1 VSAPEPT
8 PPERRRVVHVV
19 GAPGAGADLLAGTLG
34 ALGAGSP
41 TDPAWLADLGVELF
55 ARCSVVDDDARPE
68 AWYAAGRLS
77 QFERLRIRVSTWLE
91 QQLTTLTDVP
101 EDVRVLPELVLSDP
115 RLVWFHGL
123 WRSASM
129 RCGAA
134 PGFAVALGPGAPVVA
149 AADPDPAA
157 AARATAVWL
166 NLVLHTE
173 RATRGSARAFVRR
186 DDLVDD
192 WTGPLFR
199 LGPALDLAC
208 VQEATANA
216 QRAVHALL
224 EPARVARAGAAGSAE
239 HAATWADLPLPS
251 RLRELAEATE
261 AALDTLADG
270 DDHDAH
276 PAHAR
281 LDALR
286 ADYTALHGEA
296 AALTESG
303 RRAAHN
309 AGALAATEAG
319 GWPLPWVPTGTSAAR
334 PAAGPA
340 PADPRG
346 ADRVPHRLRAALP
359 PGVRR
364 GLRRAVGRARGPR
377 PGA

>member
-1 VSAPEPT
+1 VSATEPT

-68 AWYAAGRLS
+68 AWYSAGKLS

-101 EDVRVLPELVLSDP
+101 EDVRVLPELVLADP
-115 RLVWFHGL
+115 RLIWFHGL

-134 PGFAVALGPGAPVVA
+134 PTFAIALGPGAPTVA
-149 AADPDPAA
+149 ADDPDPAA
-157 AARATAVWL
+157 ASRATAAWL

-186 DDLVDD
+186 ADLVDD

-199 LGPALDLAC
+199 LGPALDLAS

-224 EPARVARAGAAGSAE
+224 EPARVAARAAAGTPV
-239 HAATWADLPLPS
+239 ATWADLPLPT

-261 AALDTLADG
+261 AALDTLAD

-281 LDALR
+281 LDGLR

-319 GWPLPWVPTGTSAAR
+319 GWPLPWVPTGTPASRPSAALT
-334 PAAGPA
+334 PP
-340 PADPRG
+340 DPRG

-359 PGVRR
+359 PGLRR
-364 GLRRAVGRARGPR
+364 GLRRAVGRARDAR